1 MGGRRYY
8 RGQKDSG
15 RDIYSGASHL
25 DRKKWWIIGGCV
37 LAAVLVICVIGAGIQ
52 MLGSP
57 QDSSTEPG
65 EGQIT
70 ERTTFPKG
78 IVVEG
83 IDLNGMTLEEATA
96 AVKAVEP
103 SLAICDITL
112 TYGEKSWALT
122 GSDLSFTYNT
132 DAVLQD
138 AFGFVKQADAATL
151 SDLETQPKSYE
162 ITATP
167 DTTSLKETLTTLT
180 QEVNQPAKDATV
192 QSFDPASETFT
203 FEEGQ
208 NGVSVDIDALTAQVE
223 ALLQKEEAGTVAIP
237 VAETS
242 YQVSAADLKANMKKL
257 GTYSTVST
265 NTSDGNINMKL
276 ALEAVNGT
284 CIPAGGSFDYWQV
297 VGNTTPEKGY
307 KKANAIVNGKFVP
320 SYGGGVC
327 QTSTTIYGAA
337 LRSAMEIVQRS
348 SHSIKATYCPIGQ
361 DAAVSYPD
369 LNFVFKNPTNYPL
382 YISAGMS
389 GKTLTVTMY
398 GYQSP
403 DYDNIEITSQL
414 TETIPPVSEPK
425 YTVDKSMAKGTK
437 HYDAKPREGYRA
449 SAQRI
454 YYKNGQVVKTE
465 KLPNS
470 YYRPAP
476 AYYSI
481 GPDTD
486 PKTAVLVDYT
496 GKPVNGTPSNSQTPS
511 SSAPESTAPPAS
523 STPEATTPP
532 ATSTPP
538 AASSEPAVTT
548 PPTTEQPPASSSE
561 QPPAA
566 TDGTVVPAVPETG
579 TSSAA
584 DVQPDP
590 EASITPVG

>member
-1 MGGRRYY
+1 MSGKRYY
-8 RGQKDSG
+8 RQQDSG
-15 RDIYSGASHL
+15 RDIYSGASKTNHKRL
-25 DRKKWWIIGGCV
+25 WIIGGCV
-37 LAAVLVICVIGAGIQ
+37 LAAVVVVCAVGAGIK
-52 MLGSP
+52 MLGDP
-57 QDSSTEPG
+57 QVSSEEPG
-65 EGQIT
+65 VEQT
-70 ERTTFPKG
+70 AERTTFPKG

-83 IDLNGMTLEEATA
+83 IDLEGMTLEEATA

-103 SLAICDITL
+103 SLSTCNITL
-112 TYGEKSWALT
+112 TSGDKSWTLT
-122 GSDLSFTYNT
+122 NSNFTYTYNT
-132 DAVLQD
+132 DEVLQE
-138 AFGFVKQADAATL
+138 AFEYGKQADEDLL
-151 SDLETQPKSYE
+151 SSLETQPKTYE

-167 DTTSLKETLTTLT
+167 DTTNLKETLTTLT
-180 QEVNQPAKDATV
+180 QEVNQAAKDATV
-192 QSFDPASETFT
+192 KSFDAASETFT

-208 NGVSVDIDALTAQVE
+208 NGVTVNIDELTQQVE
-223 ALLQKEEAGTVAIP
+223 ALLQEGGTGTVEVP
-237 VAETS
+237 VTETA

-265 NTSDGNINMKL
+265 NTSNGNTNMRL

-284 CIPAGGSFDYWQV
+284 CIPAGGTFDYWQV

-307 KKANAIVNGKFVP
+307 KQANAIINGKFVP

-369 LNFVFKNPTNYPL
+369 LNFSFKNPTNYPV

-403 DYDNIEITSQL
+403 DYDTIEITSQL
-414 TETIPPVSEPK
+414 TETIQPDSTPK
-425 YTVDKSMAKGTK
+425 YTVDNSMAKGTM
-437 HYDAKPREGYRA
+437 HYDAAPREGYRA

-486 PKTAVLVDYT
+486 PATAVLVDYT
-496 GKPVNGTPSNSQTPS
+496 GKPVNGTASNSVTPS
-511 SSAPESTAPPAS
+511 SSTPETTTPPAS
-523 STPEATTPP
+523 STPETTTPP
-532 ATSTPP
+532 ATN
-538 AASSEPAVTT
+538 SEPETTT
-548 PPTTEQPPASSSE
+548 PPTTEQPADSSSE
-561 QPPAA
+561 QPPAT
-566 TDGTVVPAVPETG
+566 TDGTVVPTVPDSGAET
-579 TSSAA
+579 SA

-590 EASITPVG
+590 EAPITPVG

>member
-1 MGGRRYY
+1 
-8 RGQKDSG
+8 
-15 RDIYSGASHL
+15 
-25 DRKKWWIIGGCV
+25 
-37 LAAVLVICVIGAGIQ
+37 
-52 MLGSP
+52 
-57 QDSSTEPG
+57 
-65 EGQIT
+65 
-70 ERTTFPKG
+70 
-78 IVVEG
+78 
-83 IDLNGMTLEEATA
+83 
-96 AVKAVEP
+96 
-103 SLAICDITL
+103 
-112 TYGEKSWALT
+112 
-122 GSDLSFTYNT
+122 
-132 DAVLQD
+132 
-138 AFGFVKQADAATL
+138 
-151 SDLETQPKSYE
+151 
-162 ITATP
+162 
-167 DTTSLKETLTTLT
+167 
-180 QEVNQPAKDATV
+180 
-192 QSFDPASETFT
+192 
-203 FEEGQ
+203 
-208 NGVSVDIDALTAQVE
+208 
-223 ALLQKEEAGTVAIP
+223 
-237 VAETS
+237 
-242 YQVSAADLKANMKKL
+242 
-257 GTYSTVST
+257 
-265 NTSDGNINMKL
+265 
-276 ALEAVNGT
+276 
-284 CIPAGGSFDYWQV
+284 
-297 VGNTTPEKGY
+297 
-307 KKANAIVNGKFVP
+307 
-320 SYGGGVC
+320 
-327 QTSTTIYGAA
+327 
-337 LRSAMEIVQRS
+337 MEIVQRS

-523 STPEATTPP
+523 STPGATTPP

-548 PPTTEQPPASSSE
+548 PPTTE